1 MCLLLTSEFYLGK
14 IILLHLIFLSLF
26 FSHIFLSFLFSC
38 VCVCVSMCTC
48 ACISESSNKNDLLFL
63 MNLWAGWAQP
73 GNLDYILA
81 CIQPGA
87 QLRPQKCPWG
97 LHPYIWALEKQLAG
111 PLSTWSCMI
120 QWSGFFL
127 Q

>member
-1 MCLLLTSEFYLGK
+1 MCLLLTLGFYLGK

-26 FSHIFLSFLFSC
+26 FPHIFLSFLFSC
-38 VCVCVSMCTC
+38 VCVSMCAC
-48 ACISESSNKNDLLFL
+48 ACISVSSNKNDLLFL

-73 GNLDYILA
+73 GDLDYILA

-87 QLRPQKCPWG
+87 QLRLEKCPWG
-97 LHPYIWALEKQLAG
+97 LHPYIWALVKQLAG
-111 PLSTWSCMI
+111 PLSTWSCII